1 MRTTRTRISVSDAR
15 LDARLAL
22 VATVLLI
29 GALLTCFPTHTR
41 AAEPFDRGKTTGSIY
56 IGAGSALDREYTTL
70 GGSLGYMISEGLMLG
85 ISAEMWVGNEPDIY
99 KFTPEVRYTFT
110 QVTRVKPYVGAFI
123 SRTIYDG
130 LPDSNTY
137 GARGG
142 IYMPFSSNAAFNVGV
157 VYEKISD
164 CNPAI
169 YNDCSQLYP
178 EAGVLFSF

>member
-1 MRTTRTRISVSDAR
+1 M
-15 LDARLAL
+15 
-22 VATVLLI
+22 VLLI

-56 IGAGSALDREYTTL
+56 LGAGSALDREYTTL

-110 QVTRVKPYVGAFI
+110 QVTRVKPYVGAFV
-123 SRTIYDG
+123 SRTIYDD

-164 CNPAI
+164 CDPAI